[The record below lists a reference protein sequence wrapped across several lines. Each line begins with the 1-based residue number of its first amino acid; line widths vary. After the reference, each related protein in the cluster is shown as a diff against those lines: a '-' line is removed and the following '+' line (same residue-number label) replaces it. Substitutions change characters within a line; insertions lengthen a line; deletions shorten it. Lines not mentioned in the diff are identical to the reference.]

1 MALDDIQ
8 QEQASWVDPVEINL
22 ELTHPQHFL
31 AGIDVNAVTFNE
43 DASTRA
49 TDNISGLNR
58 FSSLSSVGTMA
69 ATAMVGWNA
78 IPGGFEPLPL
88 SIGGK
93 KKGFQISRFDG
104 GLNLKGDPKD
114 ISITECITSSNL
126 SFSKPGRII
135 TSGTGTD
142 EDAGVSITTDSG
154 DDAAAGYGG
163 FAFKTGYSLADP
175 PVRGNHEFLC
185 RWDENALDMNDPVT
199 GENATLNLGGGSQE
213 IEEMSPIIYATAN
226 SIYAC
231 DANIKSYDSQRQ
243 LYTIVD
249 RVDINNGS
257 QTEPMLDWVGGNV
270 LINSPTIGTGNNQ
283 VDDDVGTYATVDST
297 GAVHFFADDSSTA
310 GNWGITGTA
319 ETYTFYVSWLFD
331 GIAETAA
338 SKIPTGLSCEATSL
352 DFNLSI
358 GHTSESDGTPT
369 NPVGGSAR
377 INGMRVYVA
386 SATNPERKYFLAEAL
401 WEKGIK
407 IYTDSSYTPWAQ
419 EATGKYHMASNI
431 VIENPPVAN
440 TYVDL
445 NGYYEDEV
453 YLTQKA
459 TSNISPILLD
469 YKCATIGADG
479 RVFVANI
486 NWDRN
491 TGAVSGQMK
500 ADLMMFSAI
509 GRPGVFPFYNTFD
522 SPVSDGGSIWALESI
537 QDKVLQFRDNSV
549 VVVNVS
555 NDRRFY
561 VENIFTGV
569 GVQNPCQVTKTPMG
583 VAWVNNEGCYLFD
596 GSKVISLTH
605 GRFDPSD
612 WGLTS
617 SSIVSEYETGDTEG
631 NAATSPSIGYDFISK
646 KLYVIKNIES
656 DDSASANGNDAYVYD
671 FQTQSLANI
680 KGLVDNS
687 GVTIKMSN
695 FFTYGG
701 RLSYW
706 KSGRANLRNID
717 STPAEQAE
725 FEWTSKEID
734 FGAPSVKKK
743 IYKVIIN
750 YTGGTNQNIVVSY
763 GVNGDTTPTE
773 AMSAALDDTT
783 TSGNKRVE
791 LTPTGA
797 STSNIYSFQL
807 KLDGTAA
814 STFELHDITIIYR
827 IKKVK

>member
-1 MALDDIQ
+1 MATDDIQ
-8 QEQASWVDPVEINL
+8 MMSSSWTDPADVNL
-22 ELTHPQHFL
+22 ELNHPQHFL
-31 AGIDVNAVTFNE
+31 AGVE
-43 DASTRA
+43 DFHQDAATRA
-49 TDNISGLNR
+49 ITNMANLSNIGNMS
-58 FSSLSSVGTMA
+58 

-78 IPGGFEPLPL
+78 IPGGFEPLQL

-93 KKGFQISRFDG
+93 KKAFQMSRFDG

-114 ISITECITSSNL
+114 ISIIECITASNL

-185 RWDENALDMNDPVT
+185 RWDENALDMNDPNT

-213 IEEMSPIIYATAN
+213 IEEMSPVLYATAN
-226 SIYAC
+226 AIYAC

-257 QTEPMLDWVGGNV
+257 QEVSILDWIGGNV
-270 LINSPTIGTGNNQ
+270 LINSPTIGTSANQ
-283 VDDDVGTYATVDST
+283 VEDDVNAAYATVNST
-297 GAVHFFADDSSTA
+297 GAVHFFADDSGN
-310 GNWGITGTA
+310 GNWGVTGDA
-319 ETYTFYVSWLFD
+319 ETYTFYASWLFD
-331 GIAETAA
+331 GIAETAP
-338 SKIPTGLSCEATSL
+338 SKVNSSPLSCAGTSL
-352 DFNLSI
+352 IFNLSI
-358 GHTSESDGTPT
+358 GHTAS
-369 NPVGGSAR
+369 NPIGGDAR

-386 SATNPERKYFLAEAL
+386 STTNPERKYFLAEAA
-401 WEKGIK
+401 WDKGIK

-419 EATGKYHMASNI
+419 EASGKYNMASNI
-431 VIENPPVAN
+431 TIQNPPTALSF
-440 TYVDL
+440 YDL
-445 NGYYEDEV
+445 NGYFEDEI

-469 YKCATIGADG
+469 YKCATIGSDG
-479 RVFVANI
+479 RVFIANI
-486 NWDRN
+486 NWNRN
-491 TGAVSGQMK
+491 TSAVSGQIK
-500 ADLMMFSAI
+500 ADLMMFSAV

-522 SPVSDGGSIWALESI
+522 SPVSDGGSIWALESMK
-537 QDKVLQFRDNSV
+537 DKILQFRDNSV
-549 VVVNVS
+549 VVVNVAD
-555 NDRRFY
+555 DRRFY

-569 GVQNPCQVTKTPMG
+569 GIQNPCQVTKTPMG
-583 VAWVNNEGCYLFD
+583 IAWVNNEGCYLYD
-596 GSKVISLTH
+596 GNRVISLTH

-617 SSIVSEYETGDTEG
+617 SSIVSAYEVDDNTG

-646 KLYVIKNIES
+646 KLYIIKNIES
-656 DDSASANGNDAYVYD
+656 DVSTSANGNDAYVYD
-671 FQTQSLANI
+671 FQTQSWANI
-680 KGLVDNS
+680 VGLVDNS
-687 GVTIKMSN
+687 GDTIKMSN

-701 RLSYW
+701 KLSYW

-717 STPAEQAE
+717 STPAEQSE

-734 FGAPSVKKK
+734 FGAPSVPKKVF
-743 IYKVIIN
+743 KVIIN
-750 YTGGTNQNIVVSY
+750 YTGGTNQNIDVTY
-763 GVNGDTTPTE
+763 GINGDTTPTE
-773 AMSAALDDTT
+773 TMSADLTDTT

-791 LTPTGA
+791 ITPTGA

-814 STFELHDITIIYR
+814 ATFELHDITIIYR
-827 IKKVK
+827 MKKVK